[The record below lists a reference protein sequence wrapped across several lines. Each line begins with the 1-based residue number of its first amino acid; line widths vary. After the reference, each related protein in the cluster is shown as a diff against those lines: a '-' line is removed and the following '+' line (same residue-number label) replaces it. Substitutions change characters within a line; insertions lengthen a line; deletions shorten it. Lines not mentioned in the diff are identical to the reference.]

1 MVALYSG
8 CPSNQLYKA
17 IIRYGVMIVSYRVI
31 RVKVQKVD
39 VRVKK
44 DICIELLPVSGREKS
59 VELRSELCE
68 MLSL

>member
-1 MVALYSG
+1 
-8 CPSNQLYKA
+8 
-17 IIRYGVMIVSYRVI
+17 MIVSYRVV
-31 RVKVQKVD
+31 RVKIQKID

-44 DICIELLPVSGREKS
+44 DICVELFPVSGREKS